1 MFMLLFGRGRF
12 STNNDVM
19 FDLFLLANIWLIADI
34 KVTVILNTEHNR
46 QLNIAQLSLKSRI
59 SSLILIT
66 IQ

>member
-1 MFMLLFGRGRF
+1 MLMLLFGRGRF
-12 STNNDVM
+12 STNNDVT

-34 KVTVILNTEHNR
+34 KVTEILNTEHNR
-46 QLNIAQLSLKSRI
+46 QLDIAQLSLKSRI